1 MTLTATTEAEL
12 LALPADDYMND
23 VQQQFFRELLLAQRA
38 ELQARIDEE
47 FTELRQPDI
56 SSDVADIGAAEE
68 QRQWQLRLLE
78 REKKLLDKIDQ
89 ALERL
94 ARGEYGWCPGP
105 APRFGASRVAAPNGA
120 MAGRRSAG
128 AGRREWWS
136 LAKSRNAAWRHL
148 PRNPK
153 GRASFCAVRCCSTA
167 HLEHQTSR
175 LAPSPAQKLAP
186 ARPRRNGGGR
196 PSIGEPIG
204 LKRLLLRP
212 TATLCIEA
220 KERQEQREKHQR
232 DRD

>member
-12 LALPADDYMND
+12 LAQPADDYMND
-23 VQQQFFRELLLAQRA
+23 AQQQFFRELLLTQRA
-38 ELQARIDEE
+38 ELQARIEEE
-47 FTELRQPDI
+47 FTELRQPEI

-94 ARGEYGWCPGP
+94 ARGEYGWC
-105 APRFGASRVAAPNGA
+105 A
-120 MAGRRSAG
+120 
-128 AGRREWWS
+128 E
-136 LAKSRNAAWRHL
+136 
-148 PRNPK
+148 
-153 GRASFCAVRCCSTA
+153 T
-167 HLEHQTSR
+167 
-175 LAPSPAQKLAP
+175 
-186 ARPRRNGGGR
+186 
-196 PSIGEPIG
+196 GEPIG

-212 TATLCIEA
+212 TATLSIEA

>member
-1 MTLTATTEAEL
+1 MTMTATTEAEL
-12 LALPADDYMND
+12 LAQPADDYMND
-23 VQQQFFRELLLAQRA
+23 AQQLFFRELLLTQRA

-47 FTELRQPDI
+47 FTELRQPDT

-94 ARGEYGWCPGP
+94 ARGEYGWC
-105 APRFGASRVAAPNGA
+105 A
-120 MAGRRSAG
+120 
-128 AGRREWWS
+128 E
-136 LAKSRNAAWRHL
+136 
-148 PRNPK
+148 
-153 GRASFCAVRCCSTA
+153 T
-167 HLEHQTSR
+167 
-175 LAPSPAQKLAP
+175 
-186 ARPRRNGGGR
+186 
-196 PSIGEPIG
+196 GEPIG

>member
-12 LALPADDYMND
+12 LAQPADDYMSD

-47 FTELRQPDI
+47 FTELRQPDT

-94 ARGEYGWCPGP
+94 ARGEYGWC
-105 APRFGASRVAAPNGA
+105 A
-120 MAGRRSAG
+120 
-128 AGRREWWS
+128 E
-136 LAKSRNAAWRHL
+136 
-148 PRNPK
+148 
-153 GRASFCAVRCCSTA
+153 T
-167 HLEHQTSR
+167 
-175 LAPSPAQKLAP
+175 
-186 ARPRRNGGGR
+186 
-196 PSIGEPIG
+196 GEPIG